1 VRGAVRTSL
10 AAAALAALPAARA
23 AASPFDSWLRNPY
36 PVANGFS
43 FPVGDGEGGG
53 TYTDPAGTRHDGWYV
68 ATHMGDS
75 YALGIHT
82 GEDWNGRG
90 GGDTDFGQPVMAVA
104 TGKVVVAGRFENPW
118 GGVVMIEHIVLEGHE
133 KRRVR
138 SQYAHLSRIDV
149 REGQIVRGRAV
160 IGAIGKDP
168 EGAYPAHLHLEIRSD
183 LGVGPTYWPS
193 DHGRD
198 GDWIRKHYLDPSAFI
213 RAHRKL
219 PDPAGERV
227 LVLVDQARYRMQV
240 RVGGRVTR
248 ELEIGLGQ
256 ESGQKRREGDLRT
269 PKGIYFVVDKQK
281 GSFGGEWGEYFG
293 GYWIKVNYPG
303 PADAAWGRENAVID
317 EATAAAIVAAWGER
331 KLTPQN
337 TPLGS
342 GIGFHGWASE
352 WKKRS
357 GANLSF
363 GCVVLH
369 NKDIAGWFD
378 EVAMGT
384 MVVIF

>member
-1 VRGAVRTSL
+1 L
-10 AAAALAALPAARA
+10 AAAALAALPAPRA
-23 AASPFDSWLRNPY
+23 AASPFDGWLRNPF
-36 PVANGFS
+36 PVATGFS

-53 TYTDPAGTRHDGWYV
+53 TYTDPAGTRYEGWYV

-90 GGDTDFGQPVMAVA
+90 GGDTDFGQPVMAIA
-104 TGKVVVAGRFENPW
+104 TGKVVVARRFGNPW
-118 GGVVMIEHIVLEGHE
+118 GGVVMIEHIVLDGHD

-138 SQYAHLSRIDV
+138 SQYAHLSRIDA
-149 REGQIVRGRAV
+149 REGQIVHGRDV

-168 EGAYPAHLHLEIRSD
+168 EGAYPAHLHLELRSD
-183 LGVGPTYWPS
+183 LDLPPTYWPS

-198 GDWIRKHYLDPSAFI
+198 LAWIRQRYLDPSTFI

-219 PDPAGERV
+219 PDPAAEPV
-227 LVLVDQARYRMQV
+227 LVLVDQARSRMQV
-240 RVGGRVTR
+240 RVGGRVKR
-248 ELEIGLGQ
+248 EMEIGLGQ

-281 GSFGGEWGEYFG
+281 GSFGGQWGEYFG

-303 PADAAWGRENAVID
+303 PADAAWGVENGVVDA
-317 EATAAAIVAAWGER
+317 ATAATIAAAWSDR

-352 WKKRS
+352 WTKKKD
-357 GANLSF
+357 GAHLSF

-369 NKDIAGWFD
+369 NKDMAAWFD
-378 EVAMGT
+378 EVALGT